1 MTFTP
6 TRAAGL
12 AALADFV
19 DRAGHDYAE
28 TRNFDRGPGDRA
40 NVSMLSPYLR
50 YRLVTESEV
59 VAAVRAR
66 HPGETAAKF
75 IQEVFW
81 RTYWKGWLELRPSV
95 WTDYLEDLAS
105 LEATSGGWRRDYD
118 RALAGATGIDCFDA
132 WIAELAEFGY
142 LHNHARMWFA
152 SIWIFTLRLP
162 WQLGAAL
169 FWHYLY
175 DGDAASNTLSWRW
188 VAGLQTAGKTYLAQ
202 ADNIARYTGGC
213 FTAAGLASR
222 AAAITATPTPAPRP
236 LTMPEPLPTGRIG
249 LLLAEDDLAPE
260 TLLPGRTQVDAIAA
274 LRCGHGRSPAV
285 EHFIRE
291 ALGDAGRRAHTSLRA
306 DATTLP
312 DATAASVHSWAQAHR
327 LDQIVI
333 AYAPVGPSAAAVAT
347 LRDDLRA
354 LGVRLTPVRR
364 AWDEHNWPHAQR
376 GFFAFREKCIPLA

>member
-95 WTDYLEDLAS
+95 WTYYLEDLAS

-213 FTAAGLASR
+213 FTAAGLAARRRNHRDAHAGTSTADDAGAAAHRAHR
-222 AAAITATPTPAPRP
+222 AAARRRRSSARNAFARSDASRCNRRP
-236 LTMPEPLPTGRIG
+236 
-249 LLLAEDDLAPE
+249 
-260 TLLPGRTQVDAIAA
+260 A
-274 LRCGHGRSPAV
+274 LRA
-285 EHFIRE
+285 
-291 ALGDAGRRAHTSLRA
+291 
-306 DATTLP
+306 
-312 DATAASVHSWAQAHR
+312 W
-327 LDQIVI
+327 
-333 AYAPVGPSAAAVAT
+333 AVA
-347 LRDDLRA
+347 LR
-354 LGVRLTPVRR
+354 
-364 AWDEHNWPHAQR
+364 
-376 GFFAFREKCIPLA
+376 

>member
-1 MTFTP
+1 MTFIP

-19 DRAGHDYAE
+19 DRAGPDYTE

-95 WTDYLEDLAS
+95 WTDYLADLAS

-118 RALAGATGIDCFDA
+118 RALAGGTGIDCFDA

-169 FWHYLY
+169 FWQHLY

-202 ADNIARYTGGC
+202 ADNIARYTGGR
-213 FTAAGLASR
+213 FTAAGLATR
-222 AAAITATPTPAPRP
+222 AAVITAAPTPAAQP
-236 LTMPEPLPTGRIG
+236 LALPEPLPKGRIG

-260 TLLPGRTQVDAIAA
+260 TLLPGSAEVGAIAA
-274 LRCGHGRSPAV
+274 LGGRHGRSPAV
-285 EHFIRE
+285 EQFIGD
-291 ALGDAGRRAHTSLRA
+291 ALGDAGRRAHTAHRA
-306 DATTLP
+306 EVTMLP
-312 DATAASVHSWAQAHR
+312 DATAASVGDWAAAHG
-327 LDQIVI
+327 LDHLVI
-333 AYAPVGPSAAAVAT
+333 AYAPVGPSAAALAS
-347 LRDDLRA
+347 LGDDLRA
-354 LGVRLTPVRR
+354 AGIRLTAVRR
-364 AWDEHNWPHAQR
+364 AWDEHAWPHAQR
-376 GFFAFREKCIPLA
+376 GFFAFREKCIRLA